1 LDAEHTL
8 ALSAYIR
15 EHGITQFL
23 VTWNRV
29 KDIQDDELKFGDEIE
44 VGILKADKIEKTVKI
59 CVKSAAL
66 RDQLIANE
74 KQVAHQAEGVTW
86 HPEFGGWMI
95 ESTPSRP
102 YSNYAVDLLRV
113 ERNMVLRYE
122 YLYLYMT
129 YMYIFLYIYV
139 NTYVYTCVHIHIYTY
154 IYICAC
160 MYMKIFIYVYI
171 YIHLYKYIY
180 IYVYI
185 YMYIYICILIYIHI
199 FLCITYIY
207 ICTHTYIYTY
217 MYMLM
222 YVYLC
227 IYI

>member
-1 LDAEHTL
+1 MGLLTEGQPLDGEHTL

-29 KDIQDDELKFGDEIE
+29 KDIQDDELRFGDEIE
-44 VGILKADKIEKTVKI
+44 VGIIKIDKIEKTVKI
-59 CVKSAAL
+59 CVKSAEL

-113 ERNMVLRYE
+113 ERNMVLRY
-122 YLYLYMT
+122 
-129 YMYIFLYIYV
+129 
-139 NTYVYTCVHIHIYTY
+139 VH
-154 IYICAC
+154 
-160 MYMKIFIYVYI
+160 
-171 YIHLYKYIY
+171 L
-180 IYVYI
+180 
-185 YMYIYICILIYIHI
+185 
-199 FLCITYIY
+199 
-207 ICTHTYIYTY
+207 
-217 MYMLM
+217 
-222 YVYLC
+222 
-227 IYI
+227 